1 MTITVSASAVI
12 EITERYTASL
22 AAFTAV
28 VKEILAQVEGTQSQ
42 TPKTGGSV
50 TELINS
56 ITKVGNHSMDA
67 EYDDQ
72 RDDTDALVDGEKPK
86 RRRRTKAE
94 IEAEAV
100 AKTLDAATQII
111 KDLDVQASAEEI
123 EEETDEQPQEVI
135 PHFIAAKAP
144 DVSAGQATSPT
155 PARQKAAEVVD
166 AGETDVI
173 LSTWENFRAEV
184 MRINTEGG
192 KLDKTFVPRIQ
203 KHLAEQFKVNKLSDV
218 YSGGSGLALLKLMR
232 TELAILKDKAVSQ

>member
-22 AAFTAV
+22 AAFTSV
-28 VKEILAQVEGTQSQ
+28 VKEILAQVEGTQTQ
-42 TPKTGGSV
+42 TPKTQDSV
-50 TELINS
+50 TDLINS
-56 ITKVGNHSMDA
+56 ITKVGNHGVDLDTAHQS
-67 EYDDQ
+67 DDSGAL
-72 RDDTDALVDGEKPK
+72 TDGKEPK

-94 IEAEAV
+94 IEADAI

-111 KDLDVQASAEEI
+111 KESSVEADVEDAKEEPAEL
-123 EEETDEQPQEVI
+123 PKEVI
-135 PHFIAAKAP
+135 PNFIAARAP

-155 PARQKAAEVVD
+155 PARQQVSVS
-166 AGETDVI
+166 ETDDI
-173 LSTWENFRAEV
+173 LSTWESFRAEV

-203 KHLAEQFKVNKLSDV
+203 KELAEQFKVNKLSGV

-232 TELAILKDKAVSQ
+232 TELAILKDKAVAQ